1 MSYRQLRRDLLAK
14 LGVTSQR
21 LSQRVQEIKRVLP
34 MSPQEATCI
43 LAHQEGLHLD
53 RYLDKDK
60 LPKIR
65 QLIATLPT
73 TPPSGPA
80 RPGRTKAATRKAPK
94 AVHVTIGRDIK
105 LSDPVLPQ
113 RIIKEAKLMAE
124 KVYPLLYI
132 FENSV
137 REVVQQIMN
146 RALGAQWWSAA
157 VPKEI
162 AAQVAKRMRK
172 EKRNAWHGKRAA
184 HPIYYADMG
193 HLKQIV
199 TLHWEHFAPLF
210 PDEAWFTSR
219 FDAVAFSR
227 NVVDHHNPL
236 ANDDIKGLQVYTSQ
250 WHKQIRD
257 CVTRGLLD
265 RPGAPQ
271 P

>member
-14 LGVTSQR
+14 LGVTPQR

-113 RIIKEAKLMAE
+113 RIVREAKLMAE

-137 REVVQQIMN
+137 REVIQRVMV
-146 RALGAQWWSAA
+146 RAYGDKWWPDKA
-157 VPKEI
+157 PKRVRDI
-162 AAQVAKRMRK
+162 VASRMQS
-172 EKRNAWHGKRAA
+172 EKGKAWHSKRGT
-184 HPIYYADMG
+184 HEIYYTDIDE
-193 HLKQIV
+193 LKGIV
-199 TLHWEHFAPLF
+199 ASNWEPFAPLF
-210 PDEAWFTSR
+210 NDQSWFNHIVDQITVSR
-219 FDAVAFSR
+219 HVVAHS
-227 NVVDHHNPL
+227 NPVSKQDL
-236 ANDDIKGLQVYTSQ
+236 KRLEVNFTD
-250 WHKQIRD
+250 WENQIRH
-257 CVTRGLLD
+257 CLRERLL
-265 RPGAPQ
+265 
-271 P
+271 